1 MINTSRAASLPN
13 HTTKACPALI
23 PPRTAARSRGPAAAT
38 GSSAQSQ
45 SPCRCTM
52 ERGKQ
57 GSKRLR
63 CAHKAQLRL
72 CTRPSRLGTRA
83 RPAYAISCCH
93 NVPISMP
100 GREARVVDTFMQ
112 SATCRPPHR
121 EARVVHTFMQSA
133 TRRPPRRPRQRAWLR
148 PGKPHRQKRDTTRS
162 TSTSSSNVSATE
174 GRAGRR
180 TMRG

>member
-112 SATCRPPHR
+112 SAT
-121 EARVVHTFMQSA
+121 
-133 TRRPPRRPRQRAWLR
+133 RRPPRRPRQRAWLR
-148 PGKPHRQKRDTTRS
+148 PGEPHRQKRDTTRS